1 MAPPLGLISC
11 RLCFEHSHQA
21 HPRGDANVR
30 KDRRCPDSEVAA
42 SGGTVD
48 ALVAGKSEILDIFL
62 FQDPPLTAPLAPH
75 PALRPHL
82 AANVADTEPVALP
95 RVALDGGGPF
105 SVQWRPPRSSQS
117 GSPLDKWTYFRS
129 MGADY
134 GPFGLDCHALAAK

>member
-1 MAPPLGLISC
+1 MPWLPEKVKFWIFSYSKTLRLPP
-11 RLCFEHSHQA
+11 RW
-21 HPRGDANVR
+21 R
-30 KDRRCPDSEVAA
+30 
-42 SGGTVD
+42 
-48 ALVAGKSEILDIFL
+48 
-62 FQDPPLTAPLAPH
+62 H